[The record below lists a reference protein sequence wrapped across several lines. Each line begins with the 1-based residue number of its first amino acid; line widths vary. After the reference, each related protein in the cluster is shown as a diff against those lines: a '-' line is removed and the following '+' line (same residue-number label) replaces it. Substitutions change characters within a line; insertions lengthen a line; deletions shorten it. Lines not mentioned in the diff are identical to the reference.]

1 MKVWKQLVLAGAIV
15 LGAAGLAARFLPSS
29 HAMLDQIGMLGV
41 FDAVGLLPAPPSDES
56 AGDGWGGGG
65 APQVKAAAVLQLAL
79 RDEVVAIGTGR
90 GVQSVVLG
98 AGLAGRV
105 QALQAASGQ
114 WVEAGAPILSLDAED
129 AELEVERAR
138 LMLED
143 ARATLARQERLAGT
157 GATSDLT
164 RQEAQL
170 ALRKAELDLR
180 AAERTLADHRI
191 TAPIAGYLGL
201 IAVQPGDLVTPAT
214 EIARI
219 EDRRLLTVDFSVPE
233 RVAARL
239 TVGDAVWVALLAQPD
254 QEVEGRIT
262 ALDSRLNETS
272 RSLRVQAQIA
282 NADDRWRAG
291 MAMRVR
297 FTFTGDSYPAVDP
310 LAIQWGASGAYV
322 WVLRDGLAERQPVR
336 IVQRNAEAVL
346 VEAGFRPGDLVVS
359 EGVQA
364 LRPGAPATLA
374 GAAGEG

>member
-1 MKVWKQLVLAGAIV
+1 MKVWKQLVLAAGIV

-29 HAMLDQIGMLGV
+29 HAMLDRIGVLGV
-41 FDAVGLLPAPPSDES
+41 FDSLGLLPAPAADDSTV
-56 AGDGWGGGG
+56 AGWGGSG
-65 APQVKAAAVLQLAL
+65 APQVQAAAPLQLTL
-79 RDEVVAIGTGR
+79 RDEVIAIGSGR

-98 AGLAGRV
+98 AGIAGRV

-129 AELEVERAR
+129 AELEVERAG
-138 LMLED
+138 LLLED
-143 ARATLARQERLAGT
+143 ARATLARQERLAGS
-157 GATSDLT
+157 GVTSDLA

-180 AAERTLADHRI
+180 AAARTLADHRV
-191 TAPIAGYLGL
+191 TAPIAGHLGL
-201 IAVQPGDLVTPAT
+201 IAVQPGDLVTPST

-219 EDRRLLTVDFSVPE
+219 EDRRRLTVDFTVPE
-233 RVAARL
+233 RVAPRL
-239 TVGDAVWVALLAQPD
+239 AVGDALRVALLSQPD

-262 ALDSRLNETS
+262 ALDSRLDETS

-282 NADDRWRAG
+282 NADDRWRSG

-297 FTFTGDSYPAVDP
+297 FTFFGDTYPAVDP
-310 LAIQWGASGAYV
+310 LAIQWGATGAYV
-322 WVLRDGLAERQPVR
+322 WVLRAGLAERQPIQ

-346 VEAGFRPGDLVVS
+346 VEADFHAGDLVVS

-364 LRPGAPATLA
+364 LREGAPAALVA
-374 GAAGEG
+374 EMGEG

>member
-1 MKVWKQLVLAGAIV
+1 MKVWKQLMLAGAIV

-29 HAMLDQIGMLGV
+29 HAMRDQIGMLGV
-41 FDAVGLLPAPPSDES
+41 FDAVGLLPAPPSEES

-79 RDEVVAIGTGR
+79 QDEVVAIGSGR

-157 GATSDLT
+157 GATSDLA

-180 AAERTLADHRI
+180 AAERALADHRI

-297 FTFTGDSYPAVDP
+297 FTFTGDSYPAVDT

-374 GAAGEG
+374 GAVGEG